1 MRGVPDD
8 AGILDQKRLRGF
20 MADTEAFGNDVGQ
33 TPVFDDEDDAGFQ
46 TCSFFSKVH
55 ELVMR
60 FIADRALRAM
70 LENENGIG
78 FGLL

>member
-1 MRGVPDD
+1 MRRVPDD
-8 AGILDQKRLRGF
+8 AGVLDQKSLRRF
-20 MADTEAFGNDVGQ
+20 MADSEAFGNDVGQ
-33 TPVFDDEDDAGFQ
+33 TPVFNDEDDPGFQ
-46 TCSFFSKVH
+46 ACRFFSKAH

-70 LENENGIG
+70 LENKNGIG